1 MSKNTDP
8 SALITLGDLST
19 SSFTQGSDG
28 HIVVS
33 PSAAS
38 TVTGISFAGGILTV
52 TRSGGLPNL
61 TTPIPVGA
69 MPAQQADGSWLFRN
83 GVDADVSIPKSWIP
97 DNTGIQ
103 QLLNALDANAYLSN
117 VTDAF
122 GAIQYKTLVI
132 NP

>member
-38 TVTGISFAGGILTV
+38 TVTGISFAGGTLTV

-69 MPAQQADGSWLFRN
+69 MPVQQADGSWLFHN

>member
-19 SSFTQGSDG
+19 SSFTQGADG

-38 TVTGISFAGGILTV
+38 TVTGISFAGGTLTV

-69 MPAQQADGSWLFRN
+69 MPVQQADGSWLFHN

-103 QLLNALDANAYLSN
+103 QLLTALDANAYLSN

>member
-1 MSKNTDP
+1 MPKNTDP
-8 SALITLGDLST
+8 SALITLGDLSP
-19 SSFTQGSDG
+19 SSFIQDSDG
-28 HIVVS
+28 YIVVN

-38 TVTGISFAGGILTV
+38 SVTGISFAGGTLTV
-52 TRSGGLPNL
+52 TRSGGLPAL

-69 MPAQQADGSWLFRN
+69 MPAQQTDGSWLFHN
-83 GVDADVSIPKSWIP
+83 GVDPDVSIPKSWIP

-122 GAIQYKTLVI
+122 GDTQYKTLII

>member
-1 MSKNTDP
+1 MSKNTDH
-8 SALITLGDLST
+8 SALITLGDLSP
-19 SSFTQGSDG
+19 SSFIQDSDG
-28 HIVVS
+28 YIVVN
-33 PSAAS
+33 PNAAS
-38 TVTGISFAGGILTV
+38 SVTDISFAGGTLTV
-52 TRSGGLPNL
+52 TRSGGLPDL

-69 MPAQQADGSWLFRN
+69 MPAQQTDGSWLFHN
-83 GVDADVSIPKSWIP
+83 GVDPDVSIPKSWIP

-122 GAIQYKTLVI
+122 GDIQYKTLVI

>member
-1 MSKNTDP
+1 MPKNTDH

-19 SSFTQGSDG
+19 SSFTQDSDG
-28 HIVVS
+28 YIVVS
-33 PSAAS
+33 PGAAS
-38 TVTGISFAGGILTV
+38 SVTGISFAGGTLTV

-61 TTPIPVGA
+61 TTPIPVVA
-69 MPAQQADGSWLFRN
+69 MPAQQVDGSWLFHN

-103 QLLNALDANAYLSN
+103 QLLTALDANAYLSN

>member
-19 SSFTQGSDG
+19 SSFTQDSDG
-28 HIVVS
+28 YIVVS
-33 PSAAS
+33 PGAAS
-38 TVTGISFAGGILTV
+38 SVTGISFAGGTLTV

-69 MPAQQADGSWLFRN
+69 MPAQQTDGSWLFHN

>member
-19 SSFTQGSDG
+19 SSFTQDSDG
-28 HIVVS
+28 YIVVS
-33 PSAAS
+33 HSAAS
-38 TVTGISFAGGILTV
+38 TVTGISFAGGTLTV

-69 MPAQQADGSWLFRN
+69 MPAQQTDGSWLFHN
-83 GVDADVSIPKSWIP
+83 GVDPDVSIPKSWIP

-122 GAIQYKTLVI
+122 GDIQYKTLVI

>member
-19 SSFTQGSDG
+19 SSFTQDSDG
-28 HIVVS
+28 YIVVS

-38 TVTGISFAGGILTV
+38 TVTGISFAGGTLTV

-69 MPAQQADGSWLFRN
+69 MPVQQADGSWLFHN

-103 QLLNALDANAYLSN
+103 QLLTALDANAYLSN

>member
-38 TVTGISFAGGILTV
+38 TVTGISFAGGTLTV

-69 MPAQQADGSWLFRN
+69 MPVQQADGSWLFNN

-103 QLLNALDANAYLSN
+103 QLLTALDANAYLSN